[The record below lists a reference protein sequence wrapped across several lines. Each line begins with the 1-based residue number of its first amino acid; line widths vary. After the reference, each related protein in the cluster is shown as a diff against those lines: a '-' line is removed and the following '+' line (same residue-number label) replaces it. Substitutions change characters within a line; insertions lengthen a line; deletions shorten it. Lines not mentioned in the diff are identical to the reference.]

1 MSFRSFF
8 QVFVFFFFL
17 SSLSV
22 MSYIQNQTEVKLI
35 ITMILIDT
43 NYIYLWF
50 IIENSYRV
58 DRSMYTVVYTSKS
71 TSVYFCVYTYVG
83 TGGGSRP
90 TPLKNA
96 QYVRLKRAKCADKE
110 SKAQYLRAIRQL
122 ISNHLIVGVTRKECD
137 TQSVRVLQG

>member
-1 MSFRSFF
+1 MYFTSFF
-8 QVFVFFFFL
+8 QDFVFFFFL

-35 ITMILIDT
+35 IAIILIDT

-50 IIENSYRV
+50 IIENSYTM
-58 DRSMYTVVYTSKS
+58 DSPMYIVVYTSKS

-90 TPLKNA
+90 TPPKNV
-96 QYVRLKRAKCADKE
+96 QYVRLKPAKCANKG

-122 ISNHLIVGVTRKECD
+122 ISNHLIAGVTRKECD
-137 TQSVRVLQG
+137 TQSVRVLQW